1 MKHTELDGSQMR
13 TLSADPHMLRPFLGA
28 VLVAALTATGC
39 AFASEGKYDWHQGW
53 REATVVKTDDAA
65 ALGGRY
71 FSDCRRG
78 TETGQAVSGRF
89 VVLSYEHMGRTRHRV
104 VPLRRGEAYRP
115 GDLVYVNVNSCSI
128 PLVSRTTA
136 VRK

>member
-53 REATVVKTDDAA
+53 REATVVKTEDAA
-65 ALGGRY
+65 LHGRY
-71 FSDCRRG
+71 FSDCRRR
-78 TETGQAVSGRF
+78 TETGQVVSGRF

-115 GDLVYVNVNSCSI
+115 GDLVYVNVNSCST
-128 PLVSRTTA
+128 PLVSRTTTL
-136 VRK
+136 RK